1 MLDKQLLRQRAEQLR
16 GEPRPARPR
25 KTYLSRADRQEAMVL
40 AAIAGK
46 LDELIAAWEDRRKS
60 GVLLRAAK
68 LARYWTYQALEQY
81 LAGVEQDSIDR
92 LLHEVGRS
100 EITVKEA

>member
-1 MLDKQLLRQRAEQLR
+1 MLDKQLLRQRAEHLR
-16 GEPRPARPR
+16 GEPRPARPK

-46 LDELIAAWEDRRKS
+46 LDELIAAWEDRRKP

-68 LARYWTYQALEQY
+68 LARYWAYQALEHLNTKPAVFY
-81 LAGVEQDSIDR
+81 LKKLTQEPLKA
-92 LLHEVGRS
+92 
-100 EITVKEA
+100 